1 LGIFNAEFVGFHWSG
16 MSGIIFL
23 HGPSSSG
30 KSTLARAV
38 QAKSDGLFWHYSIDH
53 LRDSGVVPM
62 SRIRSGDFRWSDHR
76 AAFFEGYH
84 RSIAALADAGN
95 NVIVEHILD
104 TPGWHERLQELLA
117 AHRVLFV
124 GLHVALAEL
133 NRREATRGDREMGSA
148 EADFHSIHKGLR
160 YDLELDTGG
169 ALEGNVDR
177 VLAAWAKPPAR
188 SMFFEPGIVPD
199 VEVR

>member
-1 LGIFNAEFVGFHWSG
+1 VG
-16 MSGIIFL
+16 GIIFL

-30 KSTLARAV
+30 KSTLARAL
-38 QAKSDGLFWHYSIDH
+38 QAKSDDLLWHYSIDH

-62 SRIRSGDFRWSDHR
+62 ARVRRGDFRWSEHR

-84 RSIAALADAGN
+84 RSVAAIVDAGN
-95 NVIVEHILD
+95 TVIVEHILD

-117 AHRVLFV
+117 PHRVLFV

-133 NRREATRGDREMGSA
+133 NRREAARGDREMGSA
-148 EADFHSIHKGLR
+148 EADFHAVHQGLR

-169 ALEGNVDR
+169 NLDANVDR
-177 VLAAWAKPPAR
+177 VLAAWARPSAPSA
-188 SMFFEPGIVPD
+188 FFDSGIAGD
-199 VEVR
+199 VTTLSEG